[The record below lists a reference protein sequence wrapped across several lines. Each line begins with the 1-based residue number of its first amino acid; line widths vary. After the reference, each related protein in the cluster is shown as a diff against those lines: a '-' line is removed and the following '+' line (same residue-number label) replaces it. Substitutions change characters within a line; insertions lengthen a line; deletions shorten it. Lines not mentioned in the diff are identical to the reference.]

1 MQLTDITY
9 CSKISES
16 WQLSLFWRPMYLLQL
31 KELYRYRSLIWN
43 LVVRELKARYRGSG
57 LGFLWSFLHP
67 LLLISVYTLV
77 FSVYLRFGMDD
88 YIVSFAS
95 GLLPWMWFS
104 SSLLEASNSILAGGN
119 LIKKVL
125 FPAEVLPLVV
135 VLSNFINFLLSL
147 PILLLFVLF
156 FKRPIGVAIFS
167 LPVVM
172 LIQLVFTTGLAF
184 MFSAVC
190 VHYRDVQHI
199 LANLLNLWFFLTP
212 IIYSPDQVSGILK
225 FIISLNPVA
234 PVILAYR
241 SIFYENQF
249 PNFMQLSAVA
259 AMAVFIYL
267 LGGSIFERYR
277 GIFAEEV

>member
-1 MQLTDITY
+1 M
-9 CSKISES
+9 
-16 WQLSLFWRPMYLLQL
+16 
-31 KELYRYRSLIWN
+31 
-43 LVVRELKARYRGSG
+43 
-57 LGFLWSFLHP
+57 
-67 LLLISVYTLV
+67 
-77 FSVYLRFGMDD
+77 
-88 YIVSFAS
+88 
-95 GLLPWMWFS
+95 
-104 SSLLEASNSILAGGN
+104 
-119 LIKKVL
+119 
-125 FPAEVLPLVV
+125 V
-135 VLSNFINFLLSL
+135 VLSNFVNFLLSL

-156 FKRPIGVAIFS
+156 FKRPIGLAILS

-184 MFSAVC
+184 MFSALC

-199 LANLLNLWFFLTP
+199 LANFLNLWFFLTP

-241 SIFYENQF
+241 NIFYESQF

-267 LGGSIFERYR
+267 LGGSVFERYR
-277 GIFAEEV
+277 VIFAEEV